1 MRLPAAR
8 SKSASNVT
16 GPTALQNIPAFAQ
29 SLQEQM
35 PVADQFAR
43 IETYAAIIPT
53 DRLQLAGA
61 NIEHVFEVGLHLPL
75 VGDAADVR

>member
-1 MRLPAAR
+1 
-8 SKSASNVT
+8 
-16 GPTALQNIPAFAQ
+16 
-29 SLQEQM
+29 M